1 MHCANLIL
9 TDEVKKIITFFLKL
23 YPGIISVSSLLKIQR
38 KKARDSIIIF

>member
-9 TDEVKKIITFFLKL
+9 TDEVNEIITFFFQL